1 MKLKCLVVD
10 DEPLAAEILEAHIER
25 IPSLHLEKVCTSA
38 IQALDFLAGNQVDLL
53 FLDIEMPVITGL
65 QFLRMVKQLP
75 PVILTT
81 AYSEFALEA
90 FELEVVDYLQKP
102 IAFERMLAAVN
113 KVRHYIS
120 MKQAVDKQQAASDT
134 AFPDLFVKCGSKIV
148 RVPQN
153 EILFI
158 EGKKEYVLIRTL
170 TREIKTTVTIRE
182 LSERLPAQLFIRVHR
197 SFIASLSKVDSIDRA
212 GVWIGETRIPIG
224 DIYREPLLKRILN

>member
-65 QFLRMVKQLP
+65 QFLRMVKQLS

-90 FELEVVDYLQKP
+90 FELEVVDYMQKP

-113 KVRHYIS
+113 KVRHFIS
-120 MKQAVDKQQAASDT
+120 MKQAVDRQQAVSDT
-134 AFPDLFVKCGSKIV
+134 SFPDLFVKSGSKIV

-182 LSERLPAQLFIRVHR
+182 LSERLPAQLFVRVHR